1 MLYNVT
7 VIVIQQCNKLSSP
20 KPRMESESS
29 LSNLFWFT
37 KELKDILYRNGS
49 MSAAD
54 YVEAGRK
61 DAQSVFLPD

>member
-1 MLYNVT
+1 MLIYT
-7 VIVIQQCNKLSSP
+7 ADIKLPSL

-37 KELKDILYRNGS
+37 KELKDIHRNGS

-54 YVEAGRK
+54 YVEAGQK
-61 DAQSVFLPD
+61 A